1 MKFAL
6 VALIAS
12 VSAIKITASAGC
24 PSQAEIDGAFD
35 KFDTNHNGLLG
46 PAEAMAG
53 LKAFHVADAAGV
65 EKALNEGHAG
75 GVNKAQLW
83 AFVQAHMC

>member
-1 MKFAL
+1 
-6 VALIAS
+6 
-12 VSAIKITASAGC
+12 
-24 PSQAEIDGAFD
+24 
-35 KFDTNHNGLLG
+35 
-46 PAEAMAG
+46 MAG